1 MQEADKS
8 YLVLS
13 RMTGSHWGPS
23 EVGQQTPKSTE
34 GSMGHFW
41 GAQSCKASGSQ
52 ASEIAWKAE
61 KAREQHQ
68 KYQF

>member
-23 EVGQQTPKSTE
+23 EVGQQTPQSTE

-52 ASEIAWKAE
+52 ASEIA
-61 KAREQHQ
+61 
-68 KYQF
+68 